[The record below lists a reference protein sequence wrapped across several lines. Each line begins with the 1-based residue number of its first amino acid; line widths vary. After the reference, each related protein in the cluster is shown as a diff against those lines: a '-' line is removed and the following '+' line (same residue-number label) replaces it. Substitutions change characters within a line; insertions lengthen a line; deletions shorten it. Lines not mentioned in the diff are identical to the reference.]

1 MISELGHFLLISAF
15 CLNLG
20 LIANCISSRPAV
32 AMYTSFFNELES
44 LLLTL
49 LAVSFLLLIVSF
61 INSDFSVKLVA
72 NNSHLLK
79 PFLYKVAG
87 AWGNH
92 EGSMLLWV
100 LILSLY
106 LFLFQVSSNDY
117 PKVLIRNVILVQLST
132 IALFLFY
139 LMVFSNPFERLEFPP
154 LNGQD
159 LNPILQDV
167 LLVAHPPILY
177 LGYLGLSIPF
187 SIAIGFLLTNDNKIN
202 ITKLIRFWSLI
213 PFVFLT
219 LGILLGSVWAYYEL
233 GWGGW
238 WFWDPVENVS
248 LLPWLINLALIHSVL
263 ILERRNSLLNWTI
276 LLSIMGFSF
285 SMIGTFIVRSGLIT
299 SVHAFANDPSRGLF
313 ILLIIFLAIASS
325 LLIYVTKRSNHE
337 NFMKLNLASKELWI
351 LVQNLTLLVIATIV
365 FLGTIWPF
373 IVEAIFGEQVSVGE
387 PFYEVS
393 LTPFVIIF
401 AFMLPIASKIRWSG
415 KKIGNMRKIVALIF
429 ISAVLSASAFI
440 WKDFKFLTLTG
451 LFMSSW
457 VCFGSILEFISSFK
471 FQLTSIESLKRSLI
485 VNSRLVGR
493 TFAHVGFGLLIF
505 GVTAVTS
512 WEIEDIR
519 NVEVGESYYLKSYQ
533 IVFKS
538 IDYSV
543 EKNFKKVSGSF
554 EIFNNNKLV
563 GAIQPEKR
571 LYPSRNEVTTEA
583 SINPTLFND
592 FYMVLGNKLDENLW
606 VVRTY
611 IKPFISFIW
620 IGVMLIA
627 LGGFVSLLSFNSY
640 KKPSHEV
647 IN

>member
-1 MISELGHFLLISAF
+1 MVIELGHFFLIAAF

-20 LIANCISSRPAV
+20 LIANCVVYKPSIV
-32 AMYTSFFNELES
+32 GFTNFFNRLET
-44 LLLTL
+44 LLFTL
-49 LAVSFLLLIVSF
+49 LAISFLFLIVSF
-61 INSDFSVKLVA
+61 ITSDFSVKLVA
-72 NNSHLLK
+72 NNSHSLK
-79 PFLYKVAG
+79 PLLYKVAG

-106 LFLFQVSSNDY
+106 LFLFQLSSKSY
-117 PKVLIRNVILVQLST
+117 SKKLVKNVVLVQLSI

-139 LMVFSNPFERLEFPP
+139 LLVLSNPFERLDFPP

-167 LLVAHPPILY
+167 LLVAHPPVLY

-187 SIAIGFLLTNDNKIN
+187 SLALGYLLTNDDKIN
-202 ITKLIRFWSLI
+202 IIKLVRFWSLV

-219 LGILLGSVWAYYEL
+219 LGILLGSIWAYYEL

-248 LLPWLINLALIHSVL
+248 LLPWLLNLSLIHSVL
-263 ILERRNSLLNWTI
+263 ILERRSSLLNWTI

-313 ILLIIFLAIASS
+313 ILLIIFLAISSS
-325 LLIYVTKRSNHE
+325 LLIFITKRSNSE
-337 NFMKLNLASKELWI
+337 NLMKLDIASKELWI
-351 LVQNLTLLVIATIV
+351 LFQNLTLLVIATIV

-373 IVEAIFGEQVSVGE
+373 IVEVVFNEQVSVGE

-393 LTPFVIIF
+393 LTPFIIIF
-401 AFMLPIASKIRWSG
+401 AFMLPIASKVGWGG
-415 KKIGNMRKIVALIF
+415 KKFSDIRKLLSLFF
-429 ISAVLSASAFI
+429 ISLALSTSGFI
-440 WKDFKFLTLTG
+440 WGFLGLLTFIG
-451 LFMSSW
+451 LFLSLW
-457 VCFGSILEFISSFK
+457 VCLSSILELYSSFQSNSPIFK
-471 FQLTSIESLKRSLI
+471 RHRRSLTI
-485 VNSRLVGR
+485 NFRLMGR
-493 TFAHVGFGLLIF
+493 TCAHFGFGLLIF

-512 WEIEDIR
+512 WETEDIR
-519 NVEVGESYYLKSYQ
+519 NVEVGESFYLKSYQ
-533 IVFKS
+533 IVFKG

-543 EKNFKKVSGSF
+543 EKNFKRVSGSF
-554 EIFNNNKLV
+554 EVMRNNKSIGILF
-563 GAIQPEKR
+563 PEKR

-583 SINPTLFND
+583 SIKPTVFND
-592 FYMVLGNKLDENLW
+592 FYMVLGNKLDENAW

-620 IGVMLIA
+620 VGVILISIGAGL
-627 LGGFVSLLSFNSY
+627 SLLSFTTNRSRS
-640 KKPSHEV
+640 KA
-647 IN
+647 

>member
-20 LIANCISSRPAV
+20 LIANCISNKPV
-32 AMYTSFFNELES
+32 LVGYTGFFDKLEI

-49 LAVSFLLLIVSF
+49 LAISFLLLITSF
-61 INSDFSVKLVA
+61 ITSDFSVKLVA

-79 PFLYKVAG
+79 PILYKVAG

-100 LILSLY
+100 LILTLY
-106 LFLFQVSSNDY
+106 LFLFQVSSRHY
-117 PKVLIRNVILVQLST
+117 PNVLVRNVVLVQLSI

-139 LMVFSNPFERLEFPP
+139 LLALSNPFERLEFPP

-167 LLVAHPPILY
+167 LLVAHPPVLY

-187 SIAIGFLLTNDNKIN
+187 SIAIGFLLTNDHKIN
-202 ITKLIRFWSLI
+202 IVRLIRFWSLA
-213 PFVFLT
+213 PFIFLT
-219 LGILLGSVWAYYEL
+219 LGILLGSIWAYYEL

-248 LLPWLINLALIHSVL
+248 LLPWLLNLALIHSVL

-313 ILLIIFLAIASS
+313 ILLIIFLAIISS
-325 LLIYVTKRSNHE
+325 LLIYVTKRPYYD

-351 LVQNLTLLVIATIV
+351 VVQNLILLVIAAVV

-373 IVEAIFGEQVSVGE
+373 IVEAIFDEQVSVGE

-393 LTPFVIIF
+393 LIPFVIIF
-401 AFMLPIASKIRWSG
+401 AFMLPIASKIRWKG
-415 KKIGNMRKIVALIF
+415 KNNYDVRRLLILIF
-429 ISAVLSASAFI
+429 ISTSLSACAFI
-440 WKDFKFLTLTG
+440 WTDFNLLTFIG
-451 LFMSSW
+451 LFLALWICLS
-457 VCFGSILEFISSFK
+457 SILEFIFSFK
-471 FQLTSIESLKRSLI
+471 SQLSMIDGLKRSLI
-485 VNSRLVGR
+485 LNSRLIGR
-493 TFAHVGFGLLIF
+493 TCAHFGFGLLIF

-519 NVEVGESYYLKSYQ
+519 NVEVGEKYYLKSYQ
-533 IVFKS
+533 IVFNGV
-538 IDYSV
+538 DYSV

-554 EIFNNNKLV
+554 EVFKNSKLV
-563 GAIQPEKR
+563 GTLLPEKR

-583 SINPTLFND
+583 SIKPTLFKD
-592 FYMVLGNKLDENLW
+592 FYMVLGNKLDENAW

-620 IGVMLIA
+620 VGVILIA
-627 LGGFVSLLSFNSY
+627 LGGFFSVFSFISY
-640 KKPSHEV
+640 KSRV
-647 IN
+647 

>member
-20 LIANCISSRPAV
+20 LIANCISNKPV
-32 AMYTSFFNELES
+32 LVGYTGFFDKLES

-49 LAVSFLLLIVSF
+49 LAISFLLLITSF
-61 INSDFSVKLVA
+61 ITSDFSVKLVA

-79 PFLYKVAG
+79 PILYKVAG

-100 LILSLY
+100 LILTLY
-106 LFLFQVSSNDY
+106 LFLFQVSSRHY
-117 PKVLIRNVILVQLST
+117 PNVLVRNVVLVQLSI

-139 LMVFSNPFERLEFPP
+139 LLVLSNPFERLEFPP

-167 LLVAHPPILY
+167 LLVAHPPVLY

-187 SIAIGFLLTNDNKIN
+187 SIAIGFLLTNDHKIN
-202 ITKLIRFWSLI
+202 IVRLIRFWSLA
-213 PFVFLT
+213 PFIFLT
-219 LGILLGSVWAYYEL
+219 LGILLGSIWAYYEL

-248 LLPWLINLALIHSVL
+248 LLPWLLNLALIHSVL

-313 ILLIIFLAIASS
+313 ILLIIFLAISSS
-325 LLIYVTKRSNHE
+325 LLIYVTKRPYYE
-337 NFMKLNLASKELWI
+337 NFMKLNLDSKELWI
-351 LVQNLTLLVIATIV
+351 VVQNLILLVIAAVV

-373 IVEAIFGEQVSVGE
+373 IVEAIFDEQVSVGE

-393 LTPFVIIF
+393 LIPFVIIF
-401 AFMLPIASKIRWSG
+401 AFMLPIASKIRWKG
-415 KKIGNMRKIVALIF
+415 KNNYDVRRLLILIF
-429 ISAVLSASAFI
+429 ISTSLSACTFI
-440 WKDFKFLTLTG
+440 WTDFNLLTFIG
-451 LFMSSW
+451 LFLALWICLS
-457 VCFGSILEFISSFK
+457 SILEFIFSFK
-471 FQLTSIESLKRSLI
+471 SQLSMIDGLKRSLI
-485 VNSRLVGR
+485 LNSRLIGR
-493 TFAHVGFGLLIF
+493 TCAHFGFGLLIF

-519 NVEVGESYYLKSYQ
+519 NVEVGEKYYLKSYQ
-533 IVFKS
+533 IVFNGV
-538 IDYSV
+538 DYSV

-554 EIFNNNKLV
+554 EVFKNSKLV
-563 GAIQPEKR
+563 GTLLPEKR

-583 SINPTLFND
+583 SIKPTLFKD
-592 FYMVLGNKLDENLW
+592 FYMVLGNKLDENAW

-620 IGVMLIA
+620 VGVILIA
-627 LGGFVSLLSFNSY
+627 LGGFFSVFSFISY
-640 KKPSHEV
+640 KSRV
-647 IN
+647 

>member
-20 LIANCISSRPAV
+20 LIANCISNKPV
-32 AMYTSFFNELES
+32 LVGYTGFFDKLES

-49 LAVSFLLLIVSF
+49 LAISFLLLITSF
-61 INSDFSVKLVA
+61 ITSDFSVKLVA

-79 PFLYKVAG
+79 PILYKVAG

-100 LILSLY
+100 LILTLY
-106 LFLFQVSSNDY
+106 LFLFQVSSRHY
-117 PKVLIRNVILVQLST
+117 PNVLVRNVVLVQLSI

-139 LMVFSNPFERLEFPP
+139 LLVLSNPFERLEFPP

-167 LLVAHPPILY
+167 LLVAHPPVLY

-187 SIAIGFLLTNDNKIN
+187 SIAIGFLLTNDHKIN
-202 ITKLIRFWSLI
+202 IVRLIRFWSLA
-213 PFVFLT
+213 PFIFLT
-219 LGILLGSVWAYYEL
+219 LGILLGSIWAYYEL

-248 LLPWLINLALIHSVL
+248 LLPWLLNLALIHSVL

-313 ILLIIFLAIASS
+313 ILLIIFLAIISS
-325 LLIYVTKRSNHE
+325 LLIYVTKRPYYD

-351 LVQNLTLLVIATIV
+351 VVQNLILLVIAAVV

-373 IVEAIFGEQVSVGE
+373 IVEAIFDEQVSVGE

-393 LTPFVIIF
+393 LIPFVIIF
-401 AFMLPIASKIRWSG
+401 AFMLPIASKIGW
-415 KKIGNMRKIVALIF
+415 KRKNNDDVRRLLILIF
-429 ISAVLSASAFI
+429 ISTCLSAFTFI
-440 WKDFKFLTLTG
+440 WKDFNLLTFIG
-451 LFMSSW
+451 LFLALWICLSSA
-457 VCFGSILEFISSFK
+457 LEFIFSFK
-471 FQLTSIESLKRSLI
+471 SQLSMVGGFKRSLI
-485 VNSRLVGR
+485 LNSRLIGR
-493 TFAHVGFGLLIF
+493 TCAHFGFGLLIF

-519 NVEVGESYYLKSYQ
+519 NVEVGEKYYLKSYQ
-533 IVFKS
+533 IVFKGV
-538 IDYSV
+538 DYSV

-554 EIFNNNKLV
+554 EVFKNSKLV
-563 GAIQPEKR
+563 GTLLPEKR

-583 SINPTLFND
+583 SIKPTLFKD
-592 FYMVLGNKLDENLW
+592 FYMVLGNKLDENAW

-620 IGVMLIA
+620 VGVILIA
-627 LGGFVSLLSFNSY
+627 LGGFFSVFSFISY
-640 KKPSHEV
+640 KSRV
-647 IN
+647 

>member
-20 LIANCISSRPAV
+20 LIANCISNKPV
-32 AMYTSFFNELES
+32 LVGYTGFFDKLES

-49 LAVSFLLLIVSF
+49 LAISFLLLITSF
-61 INSDFSVKLVA
+61 ITSDFSVKLVA

-79 PFLYKVAG
+79 PILYKVAG

-100 LILSLY
+100 LILTLY
-106 LFLFQVSSNDY
+106 LFLFQVSSRHY
-117 PKVLIRNVILVQLST
+117 PNVLVRNVVLVQLSI

-139 LMVFSNPFERLEFPP
+139 LLALSNPFERLEFPP

-167 LLVAHPPILY
+167 LLVAHPPVLY

-187 SIAIGFLLTNDNKIN
+187 SIAIGFLLTNDHKIN
-202 ITKLIRFWSLI
+202 IVRLIRFWSLA
-213 PFVFLT
+213 PFIFLT
-219 LGILLGSVWAYYEL
+219 LGILLGSIWAYYEL

-248 LLPWLINLALIHSVL
+248 LLPWLLNLALIHSVL

-325 LLIYVTKRSNHE
+325 LLIYVTKRPYYE

-351 LVQNLTLLVIATIV
+351 VVQNLILLVIAAVV

-373 IVEAIFGEQVSVGE
+373 IVEAIFDEQVSVGE

-393 LTPFVIIF
+393 LIPFVIIF
-401 AFMLPIASKIRWSG
+401 AFMLPIASKIRW
-415 KKIGNMRKIVALIF
+415 KRKNNYDVRRLLILIF
-429 ISAVLSASAFI
+429 ISTSLSACTFI
-440 WKDFKFLTLTG
+440 WKDFNLLTFIG
-451 LFMSSW
+451 LFLALWICLS
-457 VCFGSILEFISSFK
+457 SILEFIFSFK
-471 FQLTSIESLKRSLI
+471 SQLSMIDGLKRSLI
-485 VNSRLVGR
+485 LNSRLIGR
-493 TFAHVGFGLLIF
+493 TCAHFGFGLLIF

-519 NVEVGESYYLKSYQ
+519 NVEVGEKYYLKSYQ
-533 IVFKS
+533 IVFNGV
-538 IDYSV
+538 DYSV

-554 EIFNNNKLV
+554 EVFKNSKLV
-563 GAIQPEKR
+563 GTLLPEKR

-583 SINPTLFND
+583 SIKPTLFKD
-592 FYMVLGNKLDENLW
+592 FYMVLGNKLDENAW

-620 IGVMLIA
+620 VGVILIA
-627 LGGFVSLLSFNSY
+627 LGGFFSVFSFISY
-640 KKPSHEV
+640 KSRV
-647 IN
+647 

>member
-20 LIANCISSRPAV
+20 LIANCISNKPV
-32 AMYTSFFNELES
+32 LVGYTGFFDKLES

-49 LAVSFLLLIVSF
+49 LAISFLLLITSF
-61 INSDFSVKLVA
+61 ITSDFSVKLVA

-79 PFLYKVAG
+79 PILYKVAG

-100 LILSLY
+100 LILTLY
-106 LFLFQVSSNDY
+106 LFLFQVSSRHY
-117 PKVLIRNVILVQLST
+117 PNVLVRNVVLVQLSI

-139 LMVFSNPFERLEFPP
+139 LLVLSNPFERLEFPP

-167 LLVAHPPILY
+167 LLVAHPPVLY

-187 SIAIGFLLTNDNKIN
+187 SIAIGFLLTNDHKIN
-202 ITKLIRFWSLI
+202 IVKLLRFWALA
-213 PFVFLT
+213 PFIFLT
-219 LGILLGSVWAYYEL
+219 LGILLGSIWAYYEL

-248 LLPWLINLALIHSVL
+248 LLPWLLNLALIHSVL

-325 LLIYVTKRSNHE
+325 LLIYVTKRPYYE

-351 LVQNLTLLVIATIV
+351 VVQNLILLVIAAVV

-373 IVEAIFGEQVSVGE
+373 IIEAIFDEQVSVGE

-393 LTPFVIIF
+393 LIPFVIIF
-401 AFMLPIASKIRWSG
+401 AFMLPIASKIRWKG
-415 KKIGNMRKIVALIF
+415 KNNYDVRRLLILIF
-429 ISAVLSASAFI
+429 ISTSLSACTFI
-440 WKDFKFLTLTG
+440 WTDFNLLTFIG
-451 LFMSSW
+451 LFLALWICLS
-457 VCFGSILEFISSFK
+457 SILEFIFSFK
-471 FQLTSIESLKRSLI
+471 SQLSMIDGLKRSLI
-485 VNSRLVGR
+485 LNSRLIGR
-493 TFAHVGFGLLIF
+493 TCAHFGFGLLIF

-519 NVEVGESYYLKSYQ
+519 NVEVGEKYYLKSYQ
-533 IVFKS
+533 IVFNGV
-538 IDYSV
+538 DYSV

-554 EIFNNNKLV
+554 EVFKNSKLV
-563 GAIQPEKR
+563 GTLLPEKR

-583 SINPTLFND
+583 SIKPTLFKD
-592 FYMVLGNKLDENLW
+592 FYMVLGNKLDENAW

-620 IGVMLIA
+620 VGVILIA
-627 LGGFVSLLSFNSY
+627 LGGFFSVFSFISY
-640 KKPSHEV
+640 KSRV
-647 IN
+647 

>member
-20 LIANCISSRPAV
+20 LIANCISNKPV
-32 AMYTSFFNELES
+32 LVGYTGFFDKLES

-49 LAVSFLLLIVSF
+49 LAISFLLLITSF
-61 INSDFSVKLVA
+61 ITSDFSVKLVA

-79 PFLYKVAG
+79 PILYKVAG

-100 LILSLY
+100 LILTLY
-106 LFLFQVSSNDY
+106 LFLFQVSSRHY
-117 PKVLIRNVILVQLST
+117 PNVLVRNVVLVQLSI

-139 LMVFSNPFERLEFPP
+139 LLVLSNPFERLEFPP

-167 LLVAHPPILY
+167 LLVAHPPVLY

-187 SIAIGFLLTNDNKIN
+187 SIAIGFLLTNDHKIN
-202 ITKLIRFWSLI
+202 IVRLIRFWSLA
-213 PFVFLT
+213 PFIFLT
-219 LGILLGSVWAYYEL
+219 LGILLGSIWAYYEL

-248 LLPWLINLALIHSVL
+248 LLPWLLNLALIHSVL

-313 ILLIIFLAIASS
+313 ILLIIFLAIISS
-325 LLIYVTKRSNHE
+325 LLIYVTKRPYYE

-351 LVQNLTLLVIATIV
+351 VVQNLILLVIAAVV

-373 IVEAIFGEQVSVGE
+373 IVEAIFDEQVSVGE

-393 LTPFVIIF
+393 LIPFVIIF
-401 AFMLPIASKIRWSG
+401 AFMLPIASKIRWKG
-415 KKIGNMRKIVALIF
+415 KNNYDVRRLLILIF
-429 ISAVLSASAFI
+429 ISTSLSACAFI
-440 WKDFKFLTLTG
+440 WTDFNLLTFIG
-451 LFMSSW
+451 LFLALWICLS
-457 VCFGSILEFISSFK
+457 SILEFIFSFK
-471 FQLTSIESLKRSLI
+471 SQLSMIDGLKRSLI
-485 VNSRLVGR
+485 LNSRLIGR
-493 TFAHVGFGLLIF
+493 TCAHFGFGLLIF

-519 NVEVGESYYLKSYQ
+519 NVEVGEKYYLKSYQ
-533 IVFKS
+533 IVFNGV
-538 IDYSV
+538 DYSV

-554 EIFNNNKLV
+554 EVFKNSKLV
-563 GAIQPEKR
+563 GTLLPEKR

-583 SINPTLFND
+583 SIKPTLFKD
-592 FYMVLGNKLDENLW
+592 FYMVLGNKLDENAW

-620 IGVMLIA
+620 VGVILIA
-627 LGGFVSLLSFNSY
+627 LGGFFSVFSFISY
-640 KKPSHEV
+640 KARV
-647 IN
+647 

>member
-20 LIANCISSRPAV
+20 LIANCISNKPV
-32 AMYTSFFNELES
+32 LVGYTGFFDKLES

-49 LAVSFLLLIVSF
+49 LAISFLLLITSF
-61 INSDFSVKLVA
+61 ITSDFSVKLVA

-79 PFLYKVAG
+79 PILYKVAG

-100 LILSLY
+100 LILTLY
-106 LFLFQVSSNDY
+106 LFLFQVSSRHY
-117 PKVLIRNVILVQLST
+117 PNVLVRNVVLVQLSI

-139 LMVFSNPFERLEFPP
+139 LLVLSNPFERLEFPP

-167 LLVAHPPILY
+167 LLVAHPPVLY

-187 SIAIGFLLTNDNKIN
+187 SIAIGFLLTNDHKIN
-202 ITKLIRFWSLI
+202 IVKLIRFWSLA
-213 PFVFLT
+213 PFIFLT
-219 LGILLGSVWAYYEL
+219 LGILLGSIWAYYEL

-248 LLPWLINLALIHSVL
+248 LLPWLLNLALIHSVL

-313 ILLIIFLAIASS
+313 ILLIIFLAIISS
-325 LLIYVTKRSNHE
+325 LLIYVTKRPYYD

-351 LVQNLTLLVIATIV
+351 VVQNLILLVIAAVV

-373 IVEAIFGEQVSVGE
+373 IIEVIFDEQVSVGE

-393 LTPFVIIF
+393 LIPFVIIF
-401 AFMLPIASKIRWSG
+401 AFMLPIASKIRWKG
-415 KKIGNMRKIVALIF
+415 KNNYDVRRLLILIF
-429 ISAVLSASAFI
+429 ISTSLSACTFI
-440 WKDFKFLTLTG
+440 WKDFNLLTFIG
-451 LFMSSW
+451 LFLALWICLS
-457 VCFGSILEFISSFK
+457 SILEFIFSFK
-471 FQLTSIESLKRSLI
+471 SQLSMIDGLKRSLI
-485 VNSRLVGR
+485 LNSRLIGR
-493 TFAHVGFGLLIF
+493 TCAHFGFGLLIF

-519 NVEVGESYYLKSYQ
+519 NVEVGEKYYLKSYQ
-533 IVFKS
+533 IVFNGV
-538 IDYSV
+538 DYSV

-554 EIFNNNKLV
+554 EVFKNSKLV
-563 GAIQPEKR
+563 GTLLPEKR

-583 SINPTLFND
+583 SIKPTLFKD
-592 FYMVLGNKLDENLW
+592 FYMVLGNKLDENAW

-620 IGVMLIA
+620 VGVILIA
-627 LGGFVSLLSFNSY
+627 LGGFFSVFSFISY
-640 KKPSHEV
+640 KSRV
-647 IN
+647 

>member
-20 LIANCISSRPAV
+20 LIANCISNKPV
-32 AMYTSFFNELES
+32 LVGYTGFFDKLES

-49 LAVSFLLLIVSF
+49 LAISFLLLITSF
-61 INSDFSVKLVA
+61 ITSDFSVKLVA

-79 PFLYKVAG
+79 PILYKVAG

-100 LILSLY
+100 LILTLY
-106 LFLFQVSSNDY
+106 LFLFQVSSRHY
-117 PKVLIRNVILVQLST
+117 PNVLVRNVVLVQLSI

-139 LMVFSNPFERLEFPP
+139 LLVLSNPFERLEFPP

-167 LLVAHPPILY
+167 LLVAHPPVLY

-187 SIAIGFLLTNDNKIN
+187 SIAIGFLLTNDHKIN
-202 ITKLIRFWSLI
+202 IVKLLRFWALA
-213 PFVFLT
+213 PFIFLT
-219 LGILLGSVWAYYEL
+219 LGILLGSIWAYYEL

-248 LLPWLINLALIHSVL
+248 LLPWLLNLALIHSVL

-313 ILLIIFLAIASS
+313 ILLIIFLAIISS
-325 LLIYVTKRSNHE
+325 LLIYVTKRPYYD

-351 LVQNLTLLVIATIV
+351 VVQNLILLVIAAVV

-373 IVEAIFGEQVSVGE
+373 IVEVIFDEQVSVGE

-393 LTPFVIIF
+393 LIPFVIIF
-401 AFMLPIASKIRWSG
+401 AFMLPIASKIRWKG
-415 KKIGNMRKIVALIF
+415 KNNYDVRRLLILIF
-429 ISAVLSASAFI
+429 ISTSLSACTFI
-440 WKDFKFLTLTG
+440 WTDFNLLTFIG
-451 LFMSSW
+451 LFLALWICLS
-457 VCFGSILEFISSFK
+457 SILEFIFSFK
-471 FQLTSIESLKRSLI
+471 SQLSMIDGLKRSLI
-485 VNSRLVGR
+485 LNSRLIGR
-493 TFAHVGFGLLIF
+493 TCAHFGFGLLIF

-519 NVEVGESYYLKSYQ
+519 NVEVGEKYYLKSYQ
-533 IVFKS
+533 IVFNGV
-538 IDYSV
+538 DYSV

-554 EIFNNNKLV
+554 EVFKNSKLV
-563 GAIQPEKR
+563 GTLLPEKR

-583 SINPTLFND
+583 SIKPTLFKD
-592 FYMVLGNKLDENLW
+592 FYMVLGNKLDENAW

-620 IGVMLIA
+620 VGVILIA
-627 LGGFVSLLSFNSY
+627 LGGFFSVFSFISY
-640 KKPSHEV
+640 KSRV
-647 IN
+647 

>member
-20 LIANCISSRPAV
+20 LIANCISNKPV
-32 AMYTSFFNELES
+32 LVGYTGFFDKLES

-49 LAVSFLLLIVSF
+49 LAISFLLLITSF
-61 INSDFSVKLVA
+61 ITSDFSVKLVA

-79 PFLYKVAG
+79 PILYKVAG

-100 LILSLY
+100 LILTLY
-106 LFLFQVSSNDY
+106 LFLFQVSSRHY
-117 PKVLIRNVILVQLST
+117 PNVLVRNVVLVQLSI

-139 LMVFSNPFERLEFPP
+139 LLVLSNPFERLEFPP

-167 LLVAHPPILY
+167 LLVAHPPVLY

-187 SIAIGFLLTNDNKIN
+187 SIAIGFLLTNDHKIN
-202 ITKLIRFWSLI
+202 IVKLIRFWSLA
-213 PFVFLT
+213 PFIFLT
-219 LGILLGSVWAYYEL
+219 LGILLGSIWAYYEL

-248 LLPWLINLALIHSVL
+248 LLPWLLNLALIHSVL

-313 ILLIIFLAIASS
+313 ILLIIFLAIISS
-325 LLIYVTKRSNHE
+325 LLIYVTKRPYYD

-351 LVQNLTLLVIATIV
+351 VVQNLILLVIAAVV

-373 IVEAIFGEQVSVGE
+373 IVEAIFDEQVSVGE

-393 LTPFVIIF
+393 LIPFVIIF
-401 AFMLPIASKIRWSG
+401 AFMLPIASKIRWKG
-415 KKIGNMRKIVALIF
+415 KNNYDVRRLLILIF
-429 ISAVLSASAFI
+429 ISTSLSACTFI
-440 WKDFKFLTLTG
+440 WTDFNLLTFIG
-451 LFMSSW
+451 LFLALWICLS
-457 VCFGSILEFISSFK
+457 SILEFIFSFK
-471 FQLTSIESLKRSLI
+471 SQLSMIDGLKRSLI
-485 VNSRLVGR
+485 LNSRLIGR
-493 TFAHVGFGLLIF
+493 TCAHFGFGLLIF

-519 NVEVGESYYLKSYQ
+519 NVEVGEKYYLKSYQ
-533 IVFKS
+533 IVFNGV
-538 IDYSV
+538 DYSV

-554 EIFNNNKLV
+554 EVFKNSKLV
-563 GAIQPEKR
+563 GTLLPEKR

-583 SINPTLFND
+583 SIKPTLFKD
-592 FYMVLGNKLDENLW
+592 FYMVLGNKLDENAW

-620 IGVMLIA
+620 VGVILIA
-627 LGGFVSLLSFNSY
+627 LGGFFSVFSFISY
-640 KKPSHEV
+640 KSRV
-647 IN
+647 

>member
-20 LIANCISSRPAV
+20 LIANCISNKPV
-32 AMYTSFFNELES
+32 LVGYTGFFDKLES

-49 LAVSFLLLIVSF
+49 LAISFLLLITSF
-61 INSDFSVKLVA
+61 ITSDFSVKLVA

-79 PFLYKVAG
+79 PILYKVAG

-100 LILSLY
+100 LILTLY
-106 LFLFQVSSNDY
+106 LFLFQVSSRHY
-117 PKVLIRNVILVQLST
+117 PNVLVRNVVLVQLSI

-139 LMVFSNPFERLEFPP
+139 LLALSNPFERLEFPP

-167 LLVAHPPILY
+167 LLVAHPPVLY

-187 SIAIGFLLTNDNKIN
+187 SIAIGFLLTNDHKIN
-202 ITKLIRFWSLI
+202 IVKLIRFWSLA
-213 PFVFLT
+213 PFIFLT
-219 LGILLGSVWAYYEL
+219 LGILLGSIWAYYEL

-248 LLPWLINLALIHSVL
+248 LLPWLLNLALIHSVL

-313 ILLIIFLAIASS
+313 ILLIIFLAIISS
-325 LLIYVTKRSNHE
+325 LLIYVTKRPYYD

-351 LVQNLTLLVIATIV
+351 VVQNLILLVIAAVV

-373 IVEAIFGEQVSVGE
+373 IVEAIFDEQVSVGE

-393 LTPFVIIF
+393 LIPFVIIF
-401 AFMLPIASKIRWSG
+401 AFMLPIASKIRWKG
-415 KKIGNMRKIVALIF
+415 KNNYDVRRLLILIF
-429 ISAVLSASAFI
+429 ISTSLSACTFI
-440 WKDFKFLTLTG
+440 WTDFNLLTFIG
-451 LFMSSW
+451 LFLALWICLS
-457 VCFGSILEFISSFK
+457 SILEFIFSFK
-471 FQLTSIESLKRSLI
+471 SQLSMIDGLKRSLI
-485 VNSRLVGR
+485 LNSRLIGR
-493 TFAHVGFGLLIF
+493 TCAHFGFGLLIF

-519 NVEVGESYYLKSYQ
+519 NVEVGEKYYLKSYQ
-533 IVFKS
+533 IVFNGV
-538 IDYSV
+538 DYSV

-554 EIFNNNKLV
+554 EVFKNSKLV
-563 GAIQPEKR
+563 GTLLPEKR

-583 SINPTLFND
+583 SIKPTLFKD
-592 FYMVLGNKLDENLW
+592 FYMVLGNKLDENAW

-620 IGVMLIA
+620 VGVILIA
-627 LGGFVSLLSFNSY
+627 LGGFFSVFSFISY
-640 KKPSHEV
+640 RARV
-647 IN
+647 

>member
-20 LIANCISSRPAV
+20 LIANCISNKPV
-32 AMYTSFFNELES
+32 LVGYTGFFDKLES

-49 LAVSFLLLIVSF
+49 LAISFLLLITSF
-61 INSDFSVKLVA
+61 ITSDFSVKLVA

-79 PFLYKVAG
+79 PILYKVAG

-100 LILSLY
+100 LILTLY
-106 LFLFQVSSNDY
+106 LFLFQVSSRHY
-117 PKVLIRNVILVQLST
+117 PNVLVRNVVLVQLSI

-139 LMVFSNPFERLEFPP
+139 LLALSNPFERLEFPP

-167 LLVAHPPILY
+167 LLVAHPPVLY

-187 SIAIGFLLTNDNKIN
+187 SIAIGFLLTNDHKIN
-202 ITKLIRFWSLI
+202 IVKLLRFWALA
-213 PFVFLT
+213 PFIFLT
-219 LGILLGSVWAYYEL
+219 LGILLGSIWAYYEL

-248 LLPWLINLALIHSVL
+248 LLPWLLNLALIHSVL

-325 LLIYVTKRSNHE
+325 LLIYVTKRPYYE

-351 LVQNLTLLVIATIV
+351 VVQNLILLVIAAVV

-373 IVEAIFGEQVSVGE
+373 IVEAIFDEQVSVGE

-393 LTPFVIIF
+393 LIPFVIIF
-401 AFMLPIASKIRWSG
+401 AFMLPIASKIRWKG
-415 KKIGNMRKIVALIF
+415 KNNYDVRRLLILIF
-429 ISAVLSASAFI
+429 ISTSLSACAFI
-440 WKDFKFLTLTG
+440 WTDFNLLTFIG
-451 LFMSSW
+451 LFLALWICLS
-457 VCFGSILEFISSFK
+457 SILEFIFSFK
-471 FQLTSIESLKRSLI
+471 SQLSMIDGLKRSLI
-485 VNSRLVGR
+485 LNSRLIGR
-493 TFAHVGFGLLIF
+493 TCAHFGFGLLIF

-519 NVEVGESYYLKSYQ
+519 NVEVGEKYYLKSYQ
-533 IVFKS
+533 IVFNGV
-538 IDYSV
+538 DYSV

-554 EIFNNNKLV
+554 EVFKNSKLV
-563 GAIQPEKR
+563 GTLLPEKR
-571 LYPSRNEVTTEA
+571 LYPSRNKVTTEA
-583 SINPTLFND
+583 SIKPTLFKD
-592 FYMVLGNKLDENLW
+592 FYMVLGNKLDENAW

-620 IGVMLIA
+620 VGVILIA
-627 LGGFVSLLSFNSY
+627 LGGFFSVFSFISY
-640 KKPSHEV
+640 KSRV
-647 IN
+647 

>member
-20 LIANCISSRPAV
+20 LIANCISNKPV
-32 AMYTSFFNELES
+32 LVGYTGFFDKLES

-49 LAVSFLLLIVSF
+49 LAISFLLLITSF
-61 INSDFSVKLVA
+61 ITSDFSVKLVA

-79 PFLYKVAG
+79 PILYKVAG

-100 LILSLY
+100 LILTLY
-106 LFLFQVSSNDY
+106 LFLFQVSSRHY
-117 PKVLIRNVILVQLST
+117 PNVLVRNVVLVQLSI

-139 LMVFSNPFERLEFPP
+139 LLVLSNPFERLEFPP

-167 LLVAHPPILY
+167 LLVAHPPVLY

-187 SIAIGFLLTNDNKIN
+187 SIAIGFLLTNDHKIN
-202 ITKLIRFWSLI
+202 IVRLIRFWSLA
-213 PFVFLT
+213 PFIFLT
-219 LGILLGSVWAYYEL
+219 LGILLGSIWAYYEL

-248 LLPWLINLALIHSVL
+248 LLPWLLNLALIHSVL

-313 ILLIIFLAIASS
+313 ILLIIFLAIISS
-325 LLIYVTKRSNHE
+325 LLIYVTKRPYYD

-351 LVQNLTLLVIATIV
+351 VVQNLILLVIAAVV

-373 IVEAIFGEQVSVGE
+373 IVEAIFDEQVSVGE

-393 LTPFVIIF
+393 LIPFVIIF
-401 AFMLPIASKIRWSG
+401 AFMLPIASKIRW
-415 KKIGNMRKIVALIF
+415 KRKNNYDVRRLLILIF
-429 ISAVLSASAFI
+429 ISTSLSACTFI
-440 WKDFKFLTLTG
+440 WTDFNLLTFIG
-451 LFMSSW
+451 LFLALWICLS
-457 VCFGSILEFISSFK
+457 SILEFIFSFK
-471 FQLTSIESLKRSLI
+471 SQLSMIDGLKRSLI
-485 VNSRLVGR
+485 LNSRLIGR
-493 TFAHVGFGLLIF
+493 TCAHFGFGLLIF

-519 NVEVGESYYLKSYQ
+519 NVEVGEKYYLKSYQ
-533 IVFKS
+533 IVFNGV
-538 IDYSV
+538 DYSV

-554 EIFNNNKLV
+554 EVFKNSKLV
-563 GAIQPEKR
+563 GTLLPEKR

-583 SINPTLFND
+583 SIKPTLFKD
-592 FYMVLGNKLDENLW
+592 FYMVLGNKLDENAW

-620 IGVMLIA
+620 VGVILIA
-627 LGGFVSLLSFNSY
+627 LGGFFSIFSFISY
-640 KKPSHEV
+640 KSRV
-647 IN
+647 

>member
-1 MISELGHFLLISAF
+1 MVSEFGHFLLISAF

-20 LIANCISSRPAV
+20 LIANYLTRKPV
-32 AMYTSFFNELES
+32 FWGLVVLFNRLES

-49 LAVSFLLLIVSF
+49 LAISFLFLIISF
-61 INSDFSVKLVA
+61 ITSDFSVKLVA
-72 NNSHLLK
+72 NNSHSLK
-79 PFLYKVAG
+79 PILYKVAG
-87 AWGNH
+87 TWGNH

-106 LFLFQVSSNDY
+106 LFLFQLSSNNY
-117 PKVLIRNVILVQLST
+117 PKELVRNILLVQLSI

-139 LMVFSNPFERLEFPP
+139 LLFLSNPFERLNFPP

-187 SIAIGFLLTNDNKIN
+187 SIAIGLLLTNDNTTN
-202 ITKLIRFWSLI
+202 IVKLIRFWALV

-219 LGILLGSVWAYYEL
+219 LGILLGSIWAYYEL

-248 LLPWLINLALIHSVL
+248 LLPWLLNLALIHSIL
-263 ILERRNSLLNWTI
+263 ILERRSSLLNWTI
-276 LLSIMGFSF
+276 LLCIMGFSF

-313 ILLIIFLAIASS
+313 ILLIIFVAITTS
-325 LLIYVTKRSNHE
+325 LSIYIIKRPNTVSV
-337 NFMKLNLASKELWI
+337 MKLNFASRELWI
-351 LVQNLTLLVIATIV
+351 LVQNLTLLVITVIV

-373 IVEAIFGEQVSVGE
+373 IIEVLLNEQVSVGE
-387 PFYEVS
+387 PFYEIS
-393 LTPFVIIF
+393 LLPFVVIF
-401 AFMLPIASKIRWSG
+401 AFMLPIASKVAWKGKNFVDIKKLLSLILICSG
-415 KKIGNMRKIVALIF
+415 V
-429 ISAVLSASAFI
+429 SASGFLIGTLSPLTFI
-440 WKDFKFLTLTG
+440 GFFLA
-451 LFMSSW
+451 SW
-457 VCFGSILEFISSFK
+457 VCLSSILELIPL
-471 FQLTSIESLKRSLI
+471 FQFYFPVSTITKRSLL
-485 VNSRLVGR
+485 VNFRLIGR
-493 TFAHVGFGLLIF
+493 TCSHFGFGLLIF
-505 GVTAVTS
+505 GVTAVSS
-512 WEIEDIR
+512 WEKEDIR
-519 NVEVGESYYLKSYQ
+519 NIEVGESFYITSYE
-533 IVFKS
+533 IIFKN

-554 EIFNNNKLV
+554 EVMHNKKLV
-563 GAIQPEKR
+563 GTLYPEKR

-583 SINPTLFND
+583 SIKPTLLND
-592 FYMVLGNKLDENLW
+592 FYIVLGNKLDGNAW

-620 IGVMLIA
+620 FGVTLIA
-627 LGGFVSLLSFNSY
+627 LGGFVTLLSFA
-640 KKPSHEV
+640 SHRNRFTV
-647 IN
+647 

>member
-1 MISELGHFLLISAF
+1 MISELGHFLLITAF
-15 CLNLG
+15 CINLG
-20 LIANCISSRPAV
+20 LIANYISNKTVLAG
-32 AMYTSFFNELES
+32 YTSVFNKLES
-44 LLLTL
+44 LLLIV
-49 LAVSFLLLIVSF
+49 LAISFLLLIISF

-79 PFLYKVAG
+79 PILYKVAG

-100 LILSLY
+100 LILTLY
-106 LFLFQVSSNDY
+106 LFLFQFSSSYY
-117 PKVLIRNVILVQLST
+117 PKVLVKNIIFVQLST
-132 IALFLFY
+132 IAIFLFY
-139 LMVFSNPFERLEFPP
+139 LLFLSNPFERLDFPP
-154 LNGQD
+154 LNGKD
-159 LNPILQDV
+159 LNPILQDI
-167 LLVAHPPILY
+167 LLLAHPPILY

-187 SIAIGFLLTNDNKIN
+187 SIAIGFLLTNDNNIN
-202 ITKLIRFWSLI
+202 IVRLIRFWSLV

-219 LGILLGSVWAYYEL
+219 LGILLGSIWAYYEL

-325 LLIYVTKRSNHE
+325 LFIYMTKRPNFE
-337 NFMKLNLASKELWI
+337 NIMKLHFGSKELWI
-351 LVQNLTLLVIATIV
+351 IVQNLILLVMVAVV

-373 IVEAIFGEQVSVGE
+373 IIEAIFDEQVSVGE

-393 LTPFVIIF
+393 LTPFVVIF
-401 AFMLPIASKIRWSG
+401 AFMLPIASKIRWTG
-415 KKIGNMRKIVALIF
+415 KKISDIRKILILIF
-429 ISAVLSASAFI
+429 ISTSLSVGAFI
-440 WKDFKFLTLTG
+440 WKDFKLLTFIG
-451 LFMSSW
+451 LFLASW
-457 VCFGSILEFISSFK
+457 VCLSSILEFIFSFK
-471 FQLTSIESLKRSLI
+471 SRPSLI
-485 VNSRLVGR
+485 EGLKHSLVLNSRLIGR
-493 TFAHVGFGLLIF
+493 TSAHFGFGLLIF
-505 GVTAVTS
+505 GVTAVAS

-519 NVEVGESYYLKSYQ
+519 KVEVGESYYLKSYQ
-533 IVFKS
+533 IVFKG

-554 EIFNNNKLV
+554 EVLNNNKLV
-563 GAIQPEKR
+563 GVLLPEKR

-592 FYMVLGNKLDENLW
+592 FYMVLGNKLDENAW

-620 IGVMLIA
+620 AGVILIA
-627 LGGFVSLLSFNSY
+627 LGGFFSLLSFTSY
-640 KKPSHEV
+640 KKPRHEV

>member
-20 LIANCISSRPAV
+20 LIANCISNKPV
-32 AMYTSFFNELES
+32 LVGYTGFFDKLES

-49 LAVSFLLLIVSF
+49 LAISFLLLITSF
-61 INSDFSVKLVA
+61 ITSDFSVKLVA

-79 PFLYKVAG
+79 PILYKVAG

-100 LILSLY
+100 LILTLY
-106 LFLFQVSSNDY
+106 LFLFQVSSRHY
-117 PKVLIRNVILVQLST
+117 PNVLVRNVVLVQLSI

-139 LMVFSNPFERLEFPP
+139 LLALSNPFERLEFPP

-167 LLVAHPPILY
+167 LLVAHPPVLY

-187 SIAIGFLLTNDNKIN
+187 SIAIGFLLTNDHKIN
-202 ITKLIRFWSLI
+202 IVRLIRFWSLA
-213 PFVFLT
+213 PFIFLT
-219 LGILLGSVWAYYEL
+219 LGILLGSIWAYYEL

-248 LLPWLINLALIHSVL
+248 LLPWLLNLALIHSVL

-313 ILLIIFLAIASS
+313 ILLIIFLAIISS
-325 LLIYVTKRSNHE
+325 LLIYVTKRPYYD

-351 LVQNLTLLVIATIV
+351 VVQNLILLVIAAVV

-373 IVEAIFGEQVSVGE
+373 IVEAIFDEQVSVGE

-393 LTPFVIIF
+393 LIPFVIIF
-401 AFMLPIASKIRWSG
+401 AFMLPIASKIRWKG
-415 KKIGNMRKIVALIF
+415 KNNYDVRRLLILIF
-429 ISAVLSASAFI
+429 ISISLSACAFI
-440 WKDFKFLTLTG
+440 WTDFNLLTFIG
-451 LFMSSW
+451 LFLAFWICLS
-457 VCFGSILEFISSFK
+457 SILEFIFSFK
-471 FQLTSIESLKRSLI
+471 SELSMIDGLKRSLI
-485 VNSRLVGR
+485 LNSRLIGR
-493 TFAHVGFGLLIF
+493 TCAHFGFGLLIF

-519 NVEVGESYYLKSYQ
+519 NVEVGEKYYLKSYQ
-533 IVFKS
+533 IVFNGV
-538 IDYSV
+538 DYSV

-554 EIFNNNKLV
+554 EVFKNSKLV
-563 GAIQPEKR
+563 GTLLPEKR

-583 SINPTLFND
+583 SIKPTLFKD
-592 FYMVLGNKLDENLW
+592 FYMVLGNKLDENAW

-620 IGVMLIA
+620 VGVILIA
-627 LGGFVSLLSFNSY
+627 LGGFFSVFSFISY
-640 KKPSHEV
+640 KSRV
-647 IN
+647 

>member
-20 LIANCISSRPAV
+20 LIANCISNKPV
-32 AMYTSFFNELES
+32 PVGYTGFFDKLES

-49 LAVSFLLLIVSF
+49 LAISFLLLITSF
-61 INSDFSVKLVA
+61 ITSDFSVKLVA

-79 PFLYKVAG
+79 PILYKVAG

-100 LILSLY
+100 LILTLY
-106 LFLFQVSSNDY
+106 LFLFQVSSRHY
-117 PKVLIRNVILVQLST
+117 PNVLVRNVVLVQLSI

-139 LMVFSNPFERLEFPP
+139 LLVLSNPFERLEFPP

-167 LLVAHPPILY
+167 LLVAHPPVLY

-187 SIAIGFLLTNDNKIN
+187 SIAIGFLLTNDHKIN
-202 ITKLIRFWSLI
+202 IVKLIRFWSLA
-213 PFVFLT
+213 PFIFLT
-219 LGILLGSVWAYYEL
+219 LGILLGSIWAYYEL

-248 LLPWLINLALIHSVL
+248 LLPWLLNLALIHSVL

-313 ILLIIFLAIASS
+313 ILLIIFLAIISS
-325 LLIYVTKRSNHE
+325 LLIYVTKRPYYD

-351 LVQNLTLLVIATIV
+351 VVQNLILLVIAAVV

-373 IVEAIFGEQVSVGE
+373 IVEAIFDEQVSVGE

-393 LTPFVIIF
+393 LIPFVIIF
-401 AFMLPIASKIRWSG
+401 AFMLPIASKIRWKG
-415 KKIGNMRKIVALIF
+415 KNNYDVRRLLILIF
-429 ISAVLSASAFI
+429 ISTSLSACAFI
-440 WKDFKFLTLTG
+440 WTDFNLLTFIG
-451 LFMSSW
+451 LFLALWICLS
-457 VCFGSILEFISSFK
+457 SILEFIFSFK
-471 FQLTSIESLKRSLI
+471 SQLSMIDGLKRSLI
-485 VNSRLVGR
+485 LNSRLIGR
-493 TFAHVGFGLLIF
+493 TCAHFGFGLLIF

-519 NVEVGESYYLKSYQ
+519 NVEVGEKYYLKSYQ
-533 IVFKS
+533 IVFNGV
-538 IDYSV
+538 DYSV

-554 EIFNNNKLV
+554 EVFKNSKLV
-563 GAIQPEKR
+563 GTLLPEKR

-583 SINPTLFND
+583 SIKPTLFKD
-592 FYMVLGNKLDENLW
+592 FYMVLGNKLDENAW

-620 IGVMLIA
+620 VGVILIA
-627 LGGFVSLLSFNSY
+627 LGGFFSVFSFISY
-640 KKPSHEV
+640 KSRV
-647 IN
+647 

>member
-20 LIANCISSRPAV
+20 LIANCIPNKPV
-32 AMYTSFFNELES
+32 LVGYTVFFDKLES

-49 LAVSFLLLIVSF
+49 LAFSFLLLIASF
-61 INSDFSVKLVA
+61 ITSDFSVKLVA

-79 PFLYKVAG
+79 PILYKIAG

-100 LILSLY
+100 LILTLY
-106 LFLFQVSSNDY
+106 LFLFQISSRHY
-117 PKVLIRNVILVQLST
+117 PNVLVRNVVLVQLSI

-139 LMVFSNPFERLEFPP
+139 LLVLSNPFERLEIPP

-167 LLVAHPPILY
+167 LLIAHPPVLY

-187 SIAIGFLLTNDNKIN
+187 SIAIGFLLTNDHKIN
-202 ITKLIRFWSLI
+202 IVRLIRFWSLV
-213 PFVFLT
+213 PFIFLT
-219 LGILLGSVWAYYEL
+219 LGILLGSIWAYYEL

-248 LLPWLINLALIHSVL
+248 LLPWLLNLSLIHSVL

-325 LLIYVTKRSNHE
+325 LLIYVTKRPYYE

-351 LVQNLTLLVIATIV
+351 VVQNLILLVIAAVV

-373 IVEAIFGEQVSVGE
+373 IVEAIFDEQVSVGE

-393 LTPFVIIF
+393 LIPFVIIF
-401 AFMLPIASKIRWSG
+401 AFMLPIVSKIRW
-415 KKIGNMRKIVALIF
+415 KRKNNYDVRRLLILIF
-429 ISAVLSASAFI
+429 ISTSLSACTFI
-440 WKDFKFLTLTG
+440 WKDFNLLTFIG
-451 LFMSSW
+451 LFLALWICLS
-457 VCFGSILEFISSFK
+457 SILEFIFSFK
-471 FQLTSIESLKRSLI
+471 SQLSMIDGLKRSLI
-485 VNSRLVGR
+485 LNSRLIGR
-493 TFAHVGFGLLIF
+493 TCAHFGFGLLIF

-519 NVEVGESYYLKSYQ
+519 NVEVGEKYYLKSYQ
-533 IVFKS
+533 IVFKGV
-538 IDYSV
+538 DYSV
-543 EKNFKKVSGSF
+543 EKNFKKVLGSF
-554 EIFNNNKLV
+554 EVFKNSELV
-563 GAIQPEKR
+563 GTLLPEKR

-583 SINPTLFND
+583 SIKPTLFKD
-592 FYMVLGNKLDENLW
+592 FYMVLGNKLDENAW

-620 IGVMLIA
+620 VGVILIA
-627 LGGFVSLLSFNSY
+627 LGGFFSVFSFISY
-640 KKPSHEV
+640 KSRA
-647 IN
+647 

>member
-1 MISELGHFLLISAF
+1 LI
-15 CLNLG
+15 
-20 LIANCISSRPAV
+20 
-32 AMYTSFFNELES
+32 TSFI
-44 LLLTL
+44 T
-49 LAVSFLLLIVSF
+49 
-61 INSDFSVKLVA
+61 SDFSVKLVA

-79 PFLYKVAG
+79 PILYKVAG

-100 LILSLY
+100 LILTLY
-106 LFLFQVSSNDY
+106 LFLFQVSSRHY
-117 PKVLIRNVILVQLST
+117 PNVLVRNVVLVQLSI

-139 LMVFSNPFERLEFPP
+139 LLALSNPFERLEFPP

-167 LLVAHPPILY
+167 LLVAHPPVLY

-187 SIAIGFLLTNDNKIN
+187 SIAIGFLLTNDHKIN
-202 ITKLIRFWSLI
+202 IVKLLRFWALA
-213 PFVFLT
+213 PFIFLT
-219 LGILLGSVWAYYEL
+219 LGILLGSIWAYYEL

-248 LLPWLINLALIHSVL
+248 LLPWLLNLALIHSVL

-313 ILLIIFLAIASS
+313 ILLIIFLAIISS
-325 LLIYVTKRSNHE
+325 LLIYVTKRPYYD

-351 LVQNLTLLVIATIV
+351 VVQNLILLVIAAVV

-373 IVEAIFGEQVSVGE
+373 IVEAIFDEQVSVGE

-393 LTPFVIIF
+393 LIPFVIIF
-401 AFMLPIASKIRWSG
+401 AFMLPIASKIRWKG
-415 KKIGNMRKIVALIF
+415 KNNYDVRRLLILIF
-429 ISAVLSASAFI
+429 ISTSLSACAFI
-440 WKDFKFLTLTG
+440 WTDFNLLTFIG
-451 LFMSSW
+451 LFLALWICLS
-457 VCFGSILEFISSFK
+457 SILEFIFSFK
-471 FQLTSIESLKRSLI
+471 SQLSMIDGLKRSLI
-485 VNSRLVGR
+485 LNSRLIGR
-493 TFAHVGFGLLIF
+493 TCAHFGFGLLIF

-519 NVEVGESYYLKSYQ
+519 NVEVGEKYYLKSYQ
-533 IVFKS
+533 IVFNGV
-538 IDYSV
+538 DYSV

-554 EIFNNNKLV
+554 EVFKNSKLV
-563 GAIQPEKR
+563 GTLLPEKR

-583 SINPTLFND
+583 SIKPTLFKD
-592 FYMVLGNKLDENLW
+592 FYMVLGNKLDENAW

-620 IGVMLIA
+620 VGVILIA
-627 LGGFVSLLSFNSY
+627 LGGFLSVFSFISY
-640 KKPSHEV
+640 KSRV
-647 IN
+647 

>member
-20 LIANCISSRPAV
+20 LIANCISNKPV
-32 AMYTSFFNELES
+32 LVGYTGFFDKLES

-49 LAVSFLLLIVSF
+49 LAISFLLLITSF
-61 INSDFSVKLVA
+61 ITSDFSVKLVA

-79 PFLYKVAG
+79 PILYKVAG

-100 LILSLY
+100 LILTLY
-106 LFLFQVSSNDY
+106 LFLFQVSSRHY
-117 PKVLIRNVILVQLST
+117 PNVLVRNVVLVQLSI

-139 LMVFSNPFERLEFPP
+139 LLVLSNPFERLEFPP

-167 LLVAHPPILY
+167 LLVAHPPVLY

-187 SIAIGFLLTNDNKIN
+187 SIAIGFLLTNDHKIN
-202 ITKLIRFWSLI
+202 IVKLIRFWSLA
-213 PFVFLT
+213 PFIFLT
-219 LGILLGSVWAYYEL
+219 LGILLGSIWAYYEL

-248 LLPWLINLALIHSVL
+248 LLPWLLNLALIHSVL

-313 ILLIIFLAIASS
+313 ILLIIFLAIISS
-325 LLIYVTKRSNHE
+325 LLIYVTKRPYYD

-351 LVQNLTLLVIATIV
+351 VVQNLILLVIAAVV

-373 IVEAIFGEQVSVGE
+373 IIEAIFDEQVSVGE

-393 LTPFVIIF
+393 LIPFVIIF
-401 AFMLPIASKIRWSG
+401 AFMLPIASKIRWKG
-415 KKIGNMRKIVALIF
+415 KNNDDVRRLLILIF
-429 ISAVLSASAFI
+429 ISTCLSACTFI
-440 WKDFKFLTLTG
+440 WKDFNLLTFIG
-451 LFMSSW
+451 LFLALWICLS
-457 VCFGSILEFISSFK
+457 SILEFIFSFK
-471 FQLTSIESLKRSLI
+471 SQLSMIDGLKRSLI
-485 VNSRLVGR
+485 LNSRLIGR
-493 TFAHVGFGLLIF
+493 TCAHFGFGLLIF

-519 NVEVGESYYLKSYQ
+519 NVEVGEKYYLKSYQ
-533 IVFKS
+533 IVFKGV
-538 IDYSV
+538 DYSV

-554 EIFNNNKLV
+554 EVFKNSKLV
-563 GAIQPEKR
+563 GTLLPEKR

-583 SINPTLFND
+583 SIKPTLFKD
-592 FYMVLGNKLDENLW
+592 FYMVLGNKLDENAW

-620 IGVMLIA
+620 VGVILIA
-627 LGGFVSLLSFNSY
+627 LGGFFSVFSFISY
-640 KKPSHEV
+640 KSRV
-647 IN
+647 

>member
-20 LIANCISSRPAV
+20 LIANCISNKPV
-32 AMYTSFFNELES
+32 LVGYTGFFDKLES

-49 LAVSFLLLIVSF
+49 LAISFLLLITSF
-61 INSDFSVKLVA
+61 ITSDFSVKLVA

-79 PFLYKVAG
+79 PILYKVAG

-100 LILSLY
+100 LILTLY
-106 LFLFQVSSNDY
+106 LFLFQVSSRHY
-117 PKVLIRNVILVQLST
+117 PNELVRNVVLVQLSI

-139 LMVFSNPFERLEFPP
+139 LLVLSNPFERLEFPP

-167 LLVAHPPILY
+167 LLVAHPPVLY

-187 SIAIGFLLTNDNKIN
+187 SIAVGFLLTNDHKIN
-202 ITKLIRFWSLI
+202 IVRLIRFWSLV
-213 PFVFLT
+213 PFIFLT
-219 LGILLGSVWAYYEL
+219 LGILLGSIWAYYEL

-248 LLPWLINLALIHSVL
+248 LLPWLLNLALIHSVL

-325 LLIYVTKRSNHE
+325 LLIYVTKRPYYE

-351 LVQNLTLLVIATIV
+351 VVQNLILLVIAAVV

-373 IVEAIFGEQVSVGE
+373 IIEAIFDEQVSVGE

-393 LTPFVIIF
+393 LIPFVIIF
-401 AFMLPIASKIRWSG
+401 AFMLPIASKIRWKG
-415 KKIGNMRKIVALIF
+415 KNNYDVRRLLILIF
-429 ISAVLSASAFI
+429 ISTSLSACTFI
-440 WKDFKFLTLTG
+440 GTDFNLLTFIG
-451 LFMSSW
+451 LFLALWICLS
-457 VCFGSILEFISSFK
+457 SILEFIFSFK
-471 FQLTSIESLKRSLI
+471 SQLSMIDGLKRSLI
-485 VNSRLVGR
+485 LNSRLIGR
-493 TFAHVGFGLLIF
+493 TCAHFGFGLLIF

-519 NVEVGESYYLKSYQ
+519 NVEVGEKYYLKSYQ
-533 IVFKS
+533 IVFNGV
-538 IDYSV
+538 DYSV

-554 EIFNNNKLV
+554 EVFKNSKLV
-563 GAIQPEKR
+563 GTLLPEKR

-583 SINPTLFND
+583 SIKPTLFKD
-592 FYMVLGNKLDENLW
+592 FYMVLGNKLDENAW

-620 IGVMLIA
+620 VGVILIA
-627 LGGFVSLLSFNSY
+627 LGAFFSVFSFISY
-640 KKPSHEV
+640 KSRV
-647 IN
+647 

>member
-20 LIANCISSRPAV
+20 LIANYIATKPV
-32 AMYTSFFNELES
+32 LVGYTGFFDKLES
-44 LLLTL
+44 LLLTF
-49 LAVSFLLLIVSF
+49 LAISFLLLIISF

-79 PFLYKVAG
+79 PILYKVAG

-100 LILSLY
+100 LILTLY
-106 LFLFQVSSNDY
+106 LFLFQVSSRHY
-117 PKVLIRNVILVQLST
+117 PNELVRNVVLVQLSI

-139 LMVFSNPFERLEFPP
+139 LLVLSNPFERLEFPP

-167 LLVAHPPILY
+167 LLVAHPPVLY

-187 SIAIGFLLTNDNKIN
+187 SIAIGFLLTNDHKIN
-202 ITKLIRFWSLI
+202 IVRLIRFWSLA
-213 PFVFLT
+213 PFIFLT
-219 LGILLGSVWAYYEL
+219 LGILLGSIWAYYEL

-248 LLPWLINLALIHSVL
+248 LLPWLLNLALIHSVL

-325 LLIYVTKRSNHE
+325 LLIYVTKRPYYE

-351 LVQNLTLLVIATIV
+351 VVQNLILLVIAAVV

-373 IVEAIFGEQVSVGE
+373 IVEAIFDEQVSVGE

-393 LTPFVIIF
+393 LIPFVIIF
-401 AFMLPIASKIRWSG
+401 AFMLPIASKIRW
-415 KKIGNMRKIVALIF
+415 KRKNNYDVRRLLILIF
-429 ISAVLSASAFI
+429 ISTSLSACTFI
-440 WKDFKFLTLTG
+440 WKDFNLLTFIG
-451 LFMSSW
+451 LFLALWICLS
-457 VCFGSILEFISSFK
+457 SILEFIFSFK
-471 FQLTSIESLKRSLI
+471 SQLSMIDGLKRSLI
-485 VNSRLVGR
+485 LNSRLIGR
-493 TFAHVGFGLLIF
+493 TCAHFGFGLLIF

-519 NVEVGESYYLKSYQ
+519 NVEVGEKYYLKSYQ
-533 IVFKS
+533 IVFNGV
-538 IDYSV
+538 DYSV

-554 EIFNNNKLV
+554 EVFKNSKLV
-563 GAIQPEKR
+563 GTLLPEKR

-583 SINPTLFND
+583 SIKPTLFKD
-592 FYMVLGNKLDENLW
+592 FYMVLGNKLDENAW

-620 IGVMLIA
+620 VGVILIA
-627 LGGFVSLLSFNSY
+627 LGGFFSVFSFISY
-640 KKPSHEV
+640 KSRV
-647 IN
+647 

>member
-20 LIANCISSRPAV
+20 LIANCISNKPV
-32 AMYTSFFNELES
+32 LVGYTGFFDKLES

-49 LAVSFLLLIVSF
+49 LAISFLLLITSF
-61 INSDFSVKLVA
+61 ITSDFSVKLVA

-79 PFLYKVAG
+79 PILYKVAG

-100 LILSLY
+100 LILTLY
-106 LFLFQVSSNDY
+106 LFLFQVSSRHY
-117 PKVLIRNVILVQLST
+117 PNVLVRNVVLVQLSI

-139 LMVFSNPFERLEFPP
+139 LLALSNPFERLEFPP

-167 LLVAHPPILY
+167 LLVAHPPVLY

-187 SIAIGFLLTNDNKIN
+187 SIAIGFLLTNDHKIN
-202 ITKLIRFWSLI
+202 IVRLIRFWSLA
-213 PFVFLT
+213 PFIFLT
-219 LGILLGSVWAYYEL
+219 LGILLGSIWAYYEL

-248 LLPWLINLALIHSVL
+248 LLPWLLNLALIHSVL

-313 ILLIIFLAIASS
+313 ILLIIFLAIISS
-325 LLIYVTKRSNHE
+325 LLIYVTKRPYYD

-351 LVQNLTLLVIATIV
+351 VVQNLILLVIAAVV

-373 IVEAIFGEQVSVGE
+373 IVEAIFDEQVSVGE

-393 LTPFVIIF
+393 LIPFVIIF
-401 AFMLPIASKIRWSG
+401 AFMLPIASKIRWKG
-415 KKIGNMRKIVALIF
+415 KNNYDVRRLLILIF
-429 ISAVLSASAFI
+429 ISTSLSACAFI
-440 WKDFKFLTLTG
+440 WTDFNLLTFIG
-451 LFMSSW
+451 LFLALWICLS
-457 VCFGSILEFISSFK
+457 SILEFIFSFK
-471 FQLTSIESLKRSLI
+471 SQLSMIDGLKRSLI
-485 VNSRLVGR
+485 LNSRLIGR
-493 TFAHVGFGLLIF
+493 TCAHFGFGLLIF

-519 NVEVGESYYLKSYQ
+519 NVEVGEKYYLKSYQ
-533 IVFKS
+533 IVFNGV
-538 IDYSV
+538 DYSV

-554 EIFNNNKLV
+554 EVFKNSKLV
-563 GAIQPEKR
+563 GTLLPEKR

-583 SINPTLFND
+583 SIKPTLFKD
-592 FYMVLGNKLDENLW
+592 FYMVLGNKLDENAW

-620 IGVMLIA
+620 VGVILIA
-627 LGGFVSLLSFNSY
+627 LGGFFSVFSFISY
-640 KKPSHEV
+640 KSRV
-647 IN
+647 

>member
-20 LIANCISSRPAV
+20 LIANCISNKPV
-32 AMYTSFFNELES
+32 LVGYTGFFDKLES

-49 LAVSFLLLIVSF
+49 LAISFLLLITSF
-61 INSDFSVKLVA
+61 ITSDFSVKLVA

-79 PFLYKVAG
+79 PILYKVAG

-100 LILSLY
+100 LILTLY
-106 LFLFQVSSNDY
+106 LFLFQVSSRHY
-117 PKVLIRNVILVQLST
+117 PNVLVRNVVLVQLSI

-139 LMVFSNPFERLEFPP
+139 LLALSNPFERLEFPP

-167 LLVAHPPILY
+167 LLVAHPPVLY

-187 SIAIGFLLTNDNKIN
+187 SIAIGFLLTNDHKIN
-202 ITKLIRFWSLI
+202 IVKLLRFWALA
-213 PFVFLT
+213 PFIFLT
-219 LGILLGSVWAYYEL
+219 LGILLGSIWAYYEL

-248 LLPWLINLALIHSVL
+248 LLPWLLNLALIHSVL

-313 ILLIIFLAIASS
+313 ILLIIFLAIISS
-325 LLIYVTKRSNHE
+325 LLIYVTKRPYYD
-337 NFMKLNLASKELWI
+337 NFMKLNLVSKELWI
-351 LVQNLTLLVIATIV
+351 VVQNLILLVIAAVV

-373 IVEAIFGEQVSVGE
+373 IVEAIFDEQVSVGE

-393 LTPFVIIF
+393 LIPFVIIF
-401 AFMLPIASKIRWSG
+401 AFMLPIASKIRWKG
-415 KKIGNMRKIVALIF
+415 KNNYDVRRLLILIF
-429 ISAVLSASAFI
+429 ISTSLSACAFI
-440 WKDFKFLTLTG
+440 WTDFNLLTFIG
-451 LFMSSW
+451 LFLALWICLS
-457 VCFGSILEFISSFK
+457 SILEFIFSFK
-471 FQLTSIESLKRSLI
+471 SQLSMIDGLKRSLI
-485 VNSRLVGR
+485 LNSRLIGR
-493 TFAHVGFGLLIF
+493 TCAHFGFGLLIF

-519 NVEVGESYYLKSYQ
+519 NVEVGEKYYLKSYQ
-533 IVFKS
+533 IVFNGV
-538 IDYSV
+538 DYSV

-554 EIFNNNKLV
+554 EVFKNSKLV
-563 GAIQPEKR
+563 GTLLPEKR

-583 SINPTLFND
+583 SIKPTLFKD
-592 FYMVLGNKLDENLW
+592 FYMVLGNKLDENAW

-620 IGVMLIA
+620 VGVILIA
-627 LGGFVSLLSFNSY
+627 LGGFFSVFSFISY
-640 KKPSHEV
+640 KSRV
-647 IN
+647 

>member
-20 LIANCISSRPAV
+20 LIANCISNKPV
-32 AMYTSFFNELES
+32 LVGYTGFFDKLES

-49 LAVSFLLLIVSF
+49 LAISFLLLITSF
-61 INSDFSVKLVA
+61 ITSDFSVKLVA

-79 PFLYKVAG
+79 PILYKVAG

-100 LILSLY
+100 LILTLY
-106 LFLFQVSSNDY
+106 LFLFQVSSRHY
-117 PKVLIRNVILVQLST
+117 PNVLVRNVVLVQLSI

-139 LMVFSNPFERLEFPP
+139 LLVLSNPFERLEFPP

-167 LLVAHPPILY
+167 LLVAHPPVLY

-187 SIAIGFLLTNDNKIN
+187 SIAIGFLLTNDHKIN
-202 ITKLIRFWSLI
+202 IVKLIRFWSLA
-213 PFVFLT
+213 PFIFLT
-219 LGILLGSVWAYYEL
+219 LGILLGSIWAYYEL

-248 LLPWLINLALIHSVL
+248 LLPWLLNLALIHSVL

-313 ILLIIFLAIASS
+313 ILLIIFLAIISS
-325 LLIYVTKRSNHE
+325 LLIYVTKRPYYD

-351 LVQNLTLLVIATIV
+351 VVQNLILLVIAAVV

-373 IVEAIFGEQVSVGE
+373 IVEAIFDEQVSVGE

-393 LTPFVIIF
+393 LIPFVIIF
-401 AFMLPIASKIRWSG
+401 AFMLPIASKIRWKG
-415 KKIGNMRKIVALIF
+415 KNNYDVRRLLILIF
-429 ISAVLSASAFI
+429 ISTSLSACTFI
-440 WKDFKFLTLTG
+440 WTDFNLLTFIG
-451 LFMSSW
+451 LFLALWICLS
-457 VCFGSILEFISSFK
+457 SILEFIFSFK
-471 FQLTSIESLKRSLI
+471 SQLSMIDGLKRSLI
-485 VNSRLVGR
+485 LNSRLIGR
-493 TFAHVGFGLLIF
+493 TCAHFGFGLLIF

-519 NVEVGESYYLKSYQ
+519 NVEVGEKYYLKSYQ
-533 IVFKS
+533 IVFNGV
-538 IDYSV
+538 DYSV

-554 EIFNNNKLV
+554 EVFKNSKLV
-563 GAIQPEKR
+563 GTLLPEKR

-583 SINPTLFND
+583 SIKPTLFKD
-592 FYMVLGNKLDENLW
+592 FYMVLGNKLDENAW

-620 IGVMLIA
+620 VGVILIA
-627 LGGFVSLLSFNSY
+627 LGGFFSIFSFISY
-640 KKPSHEV
+640 KSRV
-647 IN
+647 

>member
-20 LIANCISSRPAV
+20 LIANCISNKPV
-32 AMYTSFFNELES
+32 LVGYTGFFDKLES

-49 LAVSFLLLIVSF
+49 LAISFLLLITSF
-61 INSDFSVKLVA
+61 ITSDFSVKLVA

-79 PFLYKVAG
+79 PILYKVAG

-100 LILSLY
+100 LILTLY
-106 LFLFQVSSNDY
+106 LFLFQVSSRHY
-117 PKVLIRNVILVQLST
+117 PNVLVRNVVLVQLSI

-139 LMVFSNPFERLEFPP
+139 LLVLSNPFERLEFPP

-167 LLVAHPPILY
+167 LLVAHPPVLY

-187 SIAIGFLLTNDNKIN
+187 SIAIGFLLTNDHKIN
-202 ITKLIRFWSLI
+202 IVKLLRFWALA
-213 PFVFLT
+213 PFIFLT
-219 LGILLGSVWAYYEL
+219 LGILLGSIWAYYEL

-248 LLPWLINLALIHSVL
+248 LLPWLLNLALIHSVL

-313 ILLIIFLAIASS
+313 ILLIIFLAIISS
-325 LLIYVTKRSNHE
+325 LLIYVTKRPYYD

-351 LVQNLTLLVIATIV
+351 VVQNLILLVIAAVV

-373 IVEAIFGEQVSVGE
+373 IVEAIFDEQVSVGE

-393 LTPFVIIF
+393 LIPFVIIF
-401 AFMLPIASKIRWSG
+401 AFMLPIASKIRWKG
-415 KKIGNMRKIVALIF
+415 KNNYDVRRLLILIF
-429 ISAVLSASAFI
+429 ISTSLSACTFI
-440 WKDFKFLTLTG
+440 WTDFNLLTFIG
-451 LFMSSW
+451 LFLALWICLS
-457 VCFGSILEFISSFK
+457 SILEFIFSFK
-471 FQLTSIESLKRSLI
+471 SQLSMIDGLKRSLI
-485 VNSRLVGR
+485 LNSRLIGR
-493 TFAHVGFGLLIF
+493 TCAHFGFGLLIF

-519 NVEVGESYYLKSYQ
+519 NVEVGEKYYLKSYQ
-533 IVFKS
+533 IVFNGV
-538 IDYSV
+538 DYSV

-554 EIFNNNKLV
+554 EVFKNSKLV
-563 GAIQPEKR
+563 GTLLPEKR

-583 SINPTLFND
+583 SIKPTLFKD
-592 FYMVLGNKLDENLW
+592 FYMVLGNKLDENAW

-620 IGVMLIA
+620 VGVILIA
-627 LGGFVSLLSFNSY
+627 LGGFFSVFSFISY
-640 KKPSHEV
+640 KSRV
-647 IN
+647 

>member
-1 MISELGHFLLISAF
+1 MVSEFGHFLLISAF

-20 LIANCISSRPAV
+20 LIANYLTRKPV
-32 AMYTSFFNELES
+32 FWGLVVLFNRLES

-49 LAVSFLLLIVSF
+49 LAISFLFLIISF
-61 INSDFSVKLVA
+61 ITSDFSVKLVA
-72 NNSHLLK
+72 NNSHSLK
-79 PFLYKVAG
+79 PILYKVAG

-106 LFLFQVSSNDY
+106 LFLFQLSSNNY
-117 PKVLIRNVILVQLST
+117 PKELVRNILLVQLSI

-139 LMVFSNPFERLEFPP
+139 LLFLSNPFERLNFPP

-187 SIAIGFLLTNDNKIN
+187 SIAIGLLLTNDNTTN
-202 ITKLIRFWSLI
+202 IVKLIRFWALV

-219 LGILLGSVWAYYEL
+219 LGILLGSIWAYYEL

-248 LLPWLINLALIHSVL
+248 LLPWLLNLALIHSIL
-263 ILERRNSLLNWTI
+263 ILERRSSLLNWTI
-276 LLSIMGFSF
+276 LLCIMGFSF

-313 ILLIIFLAIASS
+313 ILLIIFVAITTS
-325 LLIYVTKRSNHE
+325 LSIYIFKRPNTVSV
-337 NFMKLNLASKELWI
+337 MKLNFASRELWI
-351 LVQNLTLLVIATIV
+351 LVQNLTLLVITVIV

-373 IVEAIFGEQVSVGE
+373 IIEVLLNEQVSVGE
-387 PFYEVS
+387 PFYEIS
-393 LTPFVIIF
+393 LLPFAVIF
-401 AFMLPIASKIRWSG
+401 AFMLPIASKVAWKGKNFVDIKKLLSSILICSG
-415 KKIGNMRKIVALIF
+415 V
-429 ISAVLSASAFI
+429 SASGFLIGTLSPLTFI
-440 WKDFKFLTLTG
+440 GFFLA
-451 LFMSSW
+451 SW
-457 VCFGSILEFISSFK
+457 VCLSSILELIPL
-471 FQLTSIESLKRSLI
+471 FQFYFPVSTITKRSLL
-485 VNSRLVGR
+485 VNFRLIGR
-493 TFAHVGFGLLIF
+493 TCSHFGFGLLIF
-505 GVTAVTS
+505 GVTAVSS
-512 WEIEDIR
+512 WEKEDIR
-519 NVEVGESYYLKSYQ
+519 NIEVGESFYITSYE
-533 IVFKS
+533 IIFKN

-554 EIFNNNKLV
+554 EVMHNKKLV
-563 GAIQPEKR
+563 GTLYPEKR

-583 SINPTLFND
+583 SIKPTLLND
-592 FYMVLGNKLDENLW
+592 FYIVLGNKLDGNAW

-620 IGVMLIA
+620 FGVTLIA
-627 LGGFVSLLSFNSY
+627 LGGFVTLLSFASY
-640 KKPSHEV
+640 RNRFTV
-647 IN
+647 